1 MSRLRLAVI
10 GVGHLGKEH
19 ARILSEM
26 PDVDLVGVVDVNADQ
41 GHQVATR
48 CQTQYFEDYHALLCH
63 IDAAVIVT
71 PTVTHHE
78 VASELLRNGTSLLV
92 EKPLTASVDQAEE
105 LVELARQH
113 DALLQVGHIERFNPA
128 FEELQHRPVQP
139 KFILAQRLGLYT
151 GRSTDIGAVFD
162 LMIHDLDLLLTLVDS
177 PVQTVEALGISVLG
191 GPEDMAQARLTFA
204 NGCVADLLAS
214 RISLEPSRRM
224 QVWAPEG
231 YARIDFAR
239 RALTLMQ
246 PSDELLRRRLQ
257 IGLHDPNWTAS
268 LKNDLM
274 GHHLETLDLDCNRG
288 DQLTNE
294 LKNFIHCLQT
304 GDQPR
309 VTGEAGCKAVAL
321 ASRITESL
329 RHHAWEAGDE
339 PLHGPIDLPMPAGKL
354 FTSLADEAAA

>member
-19 ARILSEM
+19 ARILSDM
-26 PDVDLVGVVDVNADQ
+26 PDVELVGVVDVNAEQ
-41 GHQVATR
+41 ANQVAVR
-48 CQTQYFEDYHALLCH
+48 CKTQYFEDYRALLCH

-78 VASELLRNGTSLLV
+78 VASELLRNGISLLV
-92 EKPLTASVDQAEE
+92 EKPLTASVEQAEE
-105 LVELARQH
+105 LVELARRH
-113 DALLQVGHIERFNPA
+113 GALLQVGHIERFNPA
-128 FEELQHRPVQP
+128 FEELQTRPVQP

-177 PVQTVEALGISVLG
+177 PVQTVEALGVSVLG

-246 PSDELLRRRLQ
+246 PSEELLRRRLQ
-257 IGLHDPNWTAS
+257 IGLHDANWTAG

-274 GHHLETLDLDCNRG
+274 GHHLQTLDLDCNRG
-288 DQLTNE
+288 DQLMSE
-294 LKNFIHCLQT
+294 LQDFIHCLQT

-339 PLHGPIDLPMPAGKL
+339 PLHGPIDLPVPIGKL
-354 FTSLADEAAA
+354 FSKQADEAAA